1 MRSPRAGRFAS
12 IVVASAVLAGGVAA
26 GSGVAAAAPAGS
38 LLPAESV
45 AAPTGSSDGVQEALF
60 KAIVVPPLFLFY
72 VANGSEMSNSC
83 QGPCPGQM

>member
-45 AAPTGSSDGVQEALF
+45 AAPTGSSDGVKVALF
-60 KAIVVPPLFLFY
+60 EAIVVAALFPYY
-72 VANGSEMSNSC
+72 VANGSEMPV
-83 QGPCPGQM
+83 GCPHVICYGQ